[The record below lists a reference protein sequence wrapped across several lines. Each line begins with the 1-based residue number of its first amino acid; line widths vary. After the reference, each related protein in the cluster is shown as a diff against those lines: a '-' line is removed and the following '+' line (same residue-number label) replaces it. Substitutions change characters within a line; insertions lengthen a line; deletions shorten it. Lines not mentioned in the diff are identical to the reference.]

1 MNKVLLGP
9 LLFTPLLACAATPS
23 FDCAK
28 AAGAAETL
36 ICKDAALAALDNELA
51 TLYPKALANLS
62 RTAQNGKGHAAR
74 LDQGSQRLLEGQG
87 ICANAWRRTTSSGS
101 LSCR

>member
-1 MNKVLLGP
+1 MNKMLLGP

-51 TLYPKALANLS
+51 ALYPKALANLS
-62 RTAQNGKGHAAR
+62 PRTAQNGESHATR

-87 ICANAWRRTTSSGS
+87 SAPMRGGELPAADH
-101 LSCR
+101 